1 MIDLIIMPVILTQV
15 LSNNAEEMRRTTAL
29 MNANR
34 HLPSHKPAKMVDC
47 YYCKNS
53 QYIGFLC
60 QDCGRT
66 IE

>member
-1 MIDLIIMPVILTQV
+1 MIDPIIMPVIILQV
-15 LSNNAEEMRRTTAL
+15 LNNNAEEMRRTATL
-29 MNANR
+29 LNANR
-34 HLPSHKPAKMVDC
+34 HLPSHRAKQTVDC

-53 QYIGFLC
+53 EYTGFLC